1 MRDLS
6 DKYRDATVL
15 YRRGSRQGMPYG
27 RRSPE
32 SWNRACPSTLVVTSL
47 VARVRRTSQHLAA
60 SPPARS
66 YCGQRARAGRQAD
79 RQADRQT
86 GGQADRR
93 TGRQADR
100 QTGGQADRQTEAHSP
115 RR

>member
-47 VARVRRTSQHLAA
+47 VARVRRTSQHLAP
-60 SPPARS
+60 S
-66 YCGQRARAGRQAD
+66 
-79 RQADRQT
+79 T
-86 GGQADRR
+86 
-93 TGRQADR
+93 
-100 QTGGQADRQTEAHSP
+100 
-115 RR
+115 